1 MNPEEN
7 TEETTLKKKFVSGGK
22 LLNLLPGMILAVA
35 YFSTSIFTAGE
46 AYNLI
51 VAGALIG
58 ASLCVRCISDTAFKR
73 ALRYMFLTGIVMGV
87 AGVSPPLYFAIAQG
101 IVSSMEL
108 ILSIICIVLTVITL
122 VTIRRQNIL

>member
-1 MNPEEN
+1 LNPEEN